1 MSALGL
7 EHEFQQTLL
16 PDGRISIDGF
26 ICVFDVSDVA
36 QRPVSK
42 QTEYVLYIMAQL
54 AKTKKPIVLATTK
67 NDELVRTY
75 AAEAEHILSRKE
87 LRSAG
92 PIPIVETSANLNVNV
107 DQAFVTL
114 AHLIERVSSGITGKL
129 RQRII
134 PYSEALRARQEF
146 LDGATTTYNNLIYYE
161 VFCYISLE
169 IVYQIVVA
177 VFKEF
182 FLYLYLFLT
191 SKINIFVF
199 GICL

>member
-1 MSALGL
+1 MSASGL

-26 ICVFDVSDVA
+26 ICVFDVSEVA

-107 DQAFVTL
+107 DQAFMTL
-114 AHLIERVSSGITGKL
+114 AHLIERVISGVSGKL

-134 PYSEALRARQEF
+134 PYSEALRTRQEF
-146 LDGATTTYNNLIYYE
+146 LDGATATYNNLIYYE
-161 VFCYISLE
+161 VFCYILLE
-169 IVYQIVVA
+169 IIYYHLSVSCCC
-177 VFKEF
+177 F
-182 FLYLYLFLT
+182 
-191 SKINIFVF
+191 
-199 GICL
+199 